1 MKRISLTGRVPAQR
15 KGHSVGMAGAGL
27 ILVLA
32 GLLLALGSPLS
43 AEMSGPLQEKMKVFV
58 SILPQAYFA
67 ERVGG
72 DRVDVSVMVGPGQ
85 SPHTYEPGPKQMYEL
100 SQAKL
105 YFRIGVDFEKV
116 WMERISK
123 INPNMKVVDTRR
135 GIELLPMKT
144 HHDHGPHRPHGQGLK
159 DPHIWLSLRL
169 VKIQAE
175 TIYEALATEDPA
187 HRAYYLENL
196 KAFDRDLDK
205 LDREIAQSLKK
216 AKSRKFMVF
225 HPAWGYLARDYG
237 LEQTPIE
244 IEGKEPTAKDLIR
257 IIEEAKEEGIGII
270 FVQKQFSKT
279 SAETVAR
286 AIGGKVVHIDPLA
299 RDYLKNMKAIADR
312 LAGVLK

>member
-1 MKRISLTGRVPAQR
+1 M
-15 KGHSVGMAGAGL
+15 GMAGL
-27 ILVLA
+27 TLVLA

-43 AEMSGPLQEKMKVFV
+43 AEISGPLEQKMKVFV

-100 SQAKL
+100 SQARL

-135 GIELLPMKT
+135 GIQLLPMKI
-144 HHDHGPHRPHGQGLK
+144 HHDHGPYRPHGQGLK

-196 KAFDRDLDK
+196 KALDGDLDK
-205 LDREIAQSLKK
+205 LDGEIVHSLKDGK
-216 AKSRKFMVF
+216 TRKFMVF
-225 HPAWGYLARDYG
+225 HPAWGYFARDYG
-237 LEQTPIE
+237 LEQIPIE
-244 IEGKEPTAKDLIR
+244 MEGKEPTAKDLIR

-299 RDYLKNMKAIADR
+299 RDYLKNMKAIAVR
-312 LAGVLK
+312 FAGVLK